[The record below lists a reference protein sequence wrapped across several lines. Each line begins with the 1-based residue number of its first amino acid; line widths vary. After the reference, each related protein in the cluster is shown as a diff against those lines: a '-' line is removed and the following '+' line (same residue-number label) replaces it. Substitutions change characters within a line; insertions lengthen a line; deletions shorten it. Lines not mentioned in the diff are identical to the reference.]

1 MDLQEM
7 SRINMDRCKV
17 WHEDPREW
25 SVNDWAVAAG
35 GEMGEAQ
42 NLCKKL
48 RRMTSNID
56 SPNNPP
62 SVDECIALIGKEI
75 ADTFWYLDL
84 LAQRLGLDLQTI
96 AIEKFNEI
104 SEREQLPQKMPHD

>member
-1 MDLQEM
+1 MDLKYM
-7 SRINMDRCKV
+7 SEINYSRCLM
-17 WHEDPREW
+17 WHNPFEW

-35 GEMGEAQ
+35 GEMGECQ

-48 RRMTSNID
+48 RRITMDID

-62 SVDECIALIGKEI
+62 TVEGCIQDIGKEI

-84 LAQRLGLDLQTI
+84 LAQRLGLDMETI
-96 AIEKFNEI
+96 CIQKFNEI
-104 SEREQLPQKMPHD
+104 SEREGLPQRL